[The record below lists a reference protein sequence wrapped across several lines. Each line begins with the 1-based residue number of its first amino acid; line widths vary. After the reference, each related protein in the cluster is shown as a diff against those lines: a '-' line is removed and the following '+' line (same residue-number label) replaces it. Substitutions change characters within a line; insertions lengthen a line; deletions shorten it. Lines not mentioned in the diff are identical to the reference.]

1 MMKKFVFVSCLI
13 FLFAACSPTAPSEG
27 MIQTAIAETQAVV
40 PTFINT
46 NTPVPTLTSTITVT
60 ASPTPDLRIINIDPQ
75 DFLLKP
81 EELPREAKYYLPNS
95 AWISPHL
102 NSEVVSGWTVEKGK
116 EYLARTGRINGW
128 VVYYAKGTRTV
139 YAPDEIFNNVI
150 MFNSSTGASLF
161 VTDYSYRKRFP
172 KENWEAVDYKIE
184 NLGQV
189 YDVERKVRV
198 TSGGDKLIQYCIS
211 FAYYNYGVMTCG
223 TGLEKDIVPE
233 IIETGARAVLK
244 KLQNA
249 QLVFPPTET
258 PEIVSTSTPTP

>member
-1 MMKKFVFVSCLI
+1 MPKNIIAILI
-13 FLFAACSPTAPSEG
+13 FFLLISCSPSVPSQG
-27 MIQTAIAETQAVV
+27 MIQTAIAETQAVA
-40 PTFINT
+40 PTFTNT
-46 NTPVPTLTSTITVT
+46 NIPVPTLTSTITVT
-60 ASPTPDLRIINIDPQ
+60 ASPTPDLRIITDDPQ
-75 DFLLKP
+75 GFLLKP
-81 EELPREAKYYLPNS
+81 EDLPREAKYYLPNS

-150 MFNSSTGASLF
+150 MFNSSAGASLF

-172 KENWEAVDYKIE
+172 KEEWEAVDNKIE

-189 YDVERKVRV
+189 YDVERKVQV
-198 TSGGDKLIQYCIS
+198 TSGGDKKIQYCIS
-211 FAYYNYGVMTCG
+211 FAYYNYGVVTCG
-223 TGLEKDIVPE
+223 IGLEKDIVPE

-249 QLVFPPTET
+249 PLVFPPTET